1 MIVRGLLD
9 VFIFYR
15 ELDDPET
22 EGKFFVA
29 DAEKIF
35 KKEIVYACEGLL
47 SIGLAMG
54 GRYIRNEALAAL
66 EGQTDGAVTQ
76 AFDEFAD
83 QINQL
88 NREEEEEAEAMAG
101 GSEARGVHV

>member
-35 KKEIVYACEGLL
+35 KKEIVYACEGFL
-47 SIGLAMG
+47 SDNPSLAYYCKKPYKVDPDTKFEWFRCFATDAG
-54 GRYIRNEALAAL
+54 DAHGSGARVEVGRPTAA
-66 EGQTDGAVTQ
+66 GW
-76 AFDEFAD
+76 
-83 QINQL
+83 
-88 NREEEEEAEAMAG
+88 
-101 GSEARGVHV
+101 